1 MIKKDLIKNLILLFI
16 FIFLMFFVV
25 QFFSKENSSLKE
37 VQEPLNNNSNEMK
50 NVEIEILKE
59 GTGEVSKVGDT
70 LSVHYVGTFEDG
82 EKFDSSV
89 DRGEPFEFVLG
100 ANRVI
105 QGWEQGMLGMKVGEK
120 RKLFVPYEL
129 GYGEE
134 GAYIIPPRTNL
145 IFEVELLEIK

>member
-1 MIKKDLIKNLILLFI
+1 MINKDLVKNLILLII
-16 FIFLMFFVV
+16 FVLLMFFVV
-25 QFFSKENSSLKE
+25 QFFSKENSSLGE
-37 VQEPLNNNSNEMK
+37 QETLNNNLNEMK